1 VRVAVYPGSF
11 DPITYGHLNII
22 QRGIKFF
29 DKIVVAILQ
38 NRDKKYLFTA
48 LERSQLI
55 KDAIRNIPNVDV
67 DIFEGLLVDYM
78 KKNKIR
84 FILRGLRLFSD
95 FEYESRLYALNN
107 YLDNEI
113 ETVFLVSKEKY
124 LYVSSTIVKE
134 IASFKGDVSKFVPE
148 EVCKKLKDKF
158 N

>member
-1 VRVAVYPGSF
+1 MRVAVYPGSF